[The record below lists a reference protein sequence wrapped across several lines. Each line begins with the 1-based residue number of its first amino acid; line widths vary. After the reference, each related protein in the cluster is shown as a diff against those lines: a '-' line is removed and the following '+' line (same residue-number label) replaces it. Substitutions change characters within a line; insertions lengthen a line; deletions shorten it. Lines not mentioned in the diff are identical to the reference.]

1 MTAATNYG
9 IDAGL
14 AADLACASLALA
26 RRFSA
31 GGTMWSMSPSWA
43 PHALHIAVEFIHP
56 VVVGKR
62 ALPAVA
68 LSGPDLVDVARVS
81 VSAGDI
87 VVAVANADDPQVGS
101 VMRRAPAWGATTI
114 WMGSGPARRS
124 VRLIM
129 CYGWIIRIRALRSL
143 EALSSCITCCGS

>member
-101 VMRRAPAWGATTI
+101 VMRRAPAWVPPL
-114 WMGSGPARRS
+114 SGWAVVPPAGR
-124 VRLIM
+124 
-129 CYGWIIRIRALRSL
+129 
-143 EALSSCITCCGS
+143 CG